1 MEGLWNLVLSYY
13 ESGPALAKYHT
24 RATIGL
30 LPWEVSVVRSHMNRR
45 GRVLVVGCGG
55 GRESFALSDLGYQV
69 TGIDTS
75 LGQVESARRAAVSL
89 GCSTV
94 EFRRCDGVHLPFDAR
109 TFDYVAMWNQVLAN
123 VPGSV
128 NRLTLLTDARRVLK
142 PMGTLSLSVH
152 DSAVCYRIAC
162 QEGLIVRDAPDPDL
176 EEGDLVARE
185 TKGSESSCYWH
196 YFTADELRE
205 AVEAAGLDVLVC
217 EPATRLGQPQGWE
230 TIRVCVAKGMS

>member
-13 ESGPALAKYHT
+13 ESGPALAKYHM
-24 RATIGL
+24 RATSGL
-30 LPWEVSVVRSHMNRR
+30 LPWEATVVRNHMSRR
-45 GRVLVVGCGG
+45 GSVLVVGCGG

-94 EFRRCDGVHLPFDAR
+94 EFRRCDGVHLPFDAC
-109 TFDYVAMWNQVLAN
+109 TFDYVVMWNQVLAN

-128 NRLTLLTDARRVLK
+128 NRHALLTDAHRILK
-142 PMGTLSLSVH
+142 DLGTLSLSVH
-152 DSAVCYRIAC
+152 DFEVCYRIARE
-162 QEGLIVRDAPDPDL
+162 EGLIVRDATDPDL
-176 EEGDLVARE
+176 EEGDLLSLEA
-185 TKGSESSCYWH
+185 KGSESICYWH
-196 YFTADELRE
+196 YFAVDELRE
-205 AVEAAGLDVLVC
+205 AVDAGGFDVLVN
-217 EPATRLGQPQGWE
+217 EPATMLGQPEGWE